1 MTDQLT
7 RESAESVDELGPVD
21 WLVVE
26 FPGSQFKGEI
36 APALDDLVEAG
47 TIRVLDL
54 VLIKKDED
62 GSVGFFE
69 ISDLDESELGG
80 IVGYETELATLL
92 AAEDVEAVAAAVEPG
107 SSAGLLVWEN
117 TWAAPFASAVRR
129 AGGQLVANGRIP
141 VQAIL
146 AAIEA
151 DLGEDA
157 DDETDEDN
165 EARTDGE

>member
-7 RESAESVDELGPVD
+7 RETADSLDELGPVD

-26 FPGSQFKGEI
+26 FPGSRFKGEI
-36 APALDDLVEAG
+36 APALDELVEAG

-54 VLIKKDED
+54 VLIKKASD
-62 GSVGFFE
+62 GSLDYFE

-80 IVGYETELATLL
+80 IVAYETELATLL

-107 SSAGLLVWEN
+107 SSAALLVWEN

-146 AAIEA
+146 AAVEA
-151 DLGEDA
+151 SQGEDM
-157 DDETDEDN
+157 DDETTSED
-165 EARTDGE
+165 RTEGE